1 MVSSHLSL
9 MARKCDIPWWRG
21 DVGWRRGGDDTSWA
35 DANPM
40 GRKIK
45 KIHMVDLVAI
55 NG

>member
-1 MVSSHLSL
+1 
-9 MARKCDIPWWRG
+9 MARKCDIPRRR
-21 DVGWRRGGDDTSWA
+21 DDIGWRRGGDDISWA
-35 DANPM
+35 DANLM